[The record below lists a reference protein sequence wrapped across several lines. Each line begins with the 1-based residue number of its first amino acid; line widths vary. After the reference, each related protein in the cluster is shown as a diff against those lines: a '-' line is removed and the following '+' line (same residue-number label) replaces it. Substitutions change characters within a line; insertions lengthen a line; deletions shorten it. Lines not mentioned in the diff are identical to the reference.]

1 MFIHVG
7 VHFEN
12 FRIAYWLCLGRTVH

>member
-12 FRIAYWLCLGRTVH
+12 FRIAYWWCLGRTVH